1 MSAVVQWGRRVR
13 VTLDDGTSGVLVA
26 DHYPDRSD
34 GLHVS
39 AEIELNTTLAPQ
51 PCRLEVWNLSAER
64 RARLS
69 AVQDL
74 ALETA
79 WATRK
84 ARRIGRLRIEAGRLG
99 AFGVCFAG
107 IIMEIRHDPDGADW
121 RTTITAQDG
130 RIEWANARVAETI
143 APGVELADY
152 EATLRASEQV
162 LLGGEP
168 FEAFVGQFAGLVQAK
183 ATKGYEQGFALLG
196 NSIQHNQLLCEA
208 LGLEPFWHLGRFIY
222 VPRGRSTSD
231 PAIEYVRGSTL
242 LAEARTSRGFRTAR
256 TLLDAR
262 ALPGRQVQ
270 LFEPDGKPIGTAAY
284 RIDALK
290 RRFATWDRTWE
301 DALSLRPT
309 TEIVLPTLPPG

>member
-1 MSAVVQWGRRVR
+1 MSAIDQWGRRAR

-39 AEIELNTTLAPQ
+39 VEVDMNTTLAPQ

-121 RTTITAQDG
+121 KTTITAQDG

-168 FEAFVGQFAGLVQAK
+168 FEAFVGQFQGIAQAK
-183 ATKGYEQGFALLG
+183 ALKGYEQGFALLG

-208 LGLEPFWHLGRFIY
+208 LGLEAFWHLGRFIY
-222 VPRGRSTSD
+222 VPRGRATTD
-231 PAIEYVRGSTL
+231 PAIAYVRGSTL
-242 LAEARTSRGFRTAR
+242 LAEGAPTRGFRTSR

-270 LFEPDGKPIGTAAY
+270 LFDEGGDPIGARAY
-284 RIDALK
+284 RIDAIK
-290 RRFATWDRTWE
+290 RRFSTWDRIWE
-301 DALSLRPT
+301 DAISLRPT
-309 TEIVLPTLPPG
+309 TPIPLPTLPSP